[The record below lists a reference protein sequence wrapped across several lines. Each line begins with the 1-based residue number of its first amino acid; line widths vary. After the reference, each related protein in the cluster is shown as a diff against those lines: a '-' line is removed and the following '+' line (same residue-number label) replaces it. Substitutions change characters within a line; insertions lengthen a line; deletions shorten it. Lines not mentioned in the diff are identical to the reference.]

1 MEVDLKEPTKKYQQ
15 RFNSLNDKQKL
26 AVKTTE
32 GPVAVIA
39 GPGTGKTELLGM
51 RIANILRTTDTAP
64 ENILCLTYT
73 DSGVLAMRQRLLE
86 IIGSTA
92 HKINIFTFHSFG
104 SNIMAQNREY
114 FYNNALFKPADD
126 IKQY

>member
-1 MEVDLKEPTKKYQQ
+1 MEVNLKESTKKYQQ

-104 SNIMAQNREY
+104 SNIINPLRFLPYLTE
-114 FYNNALFKPADD
+114 
-126 IKQY
+126 